1 MAIVYLY
8 GRYTSKYYSYIANKC
23 RIVSYY
29 LHRTKS
35 TQLETEI
42 LYPRYQI
49 FGYTELAQQWVNKGF
64 GYPIRH

>member
-29 LHRTKS
+29 LHRQDKEYTIRDRDLVPDIRFS
-35 TQLETEI
+35 GTQ
-42 LYPRYQI
+42 
-49 FGYTELAQQWVNKGF
+49 N
-64 GYPIRH
+64 